1 MMRNVVISIFV
12 AAAYSLNA
20 TAQLT
25 HAQIE
30 AQVAKTLSKMTL
42 EEKIGQMTQL
52 VTDLFGNTDAQGV
65 FHINK
70 AKADSIFSTY
80 KIGSVLNAP
89 NSTAPTTQQWE
100 EIIGDLQRSSMKQI
114 GIPCLFGLDQN
125 HGSTYT
131 QGGTMFPQII
141 NIGATFN
148 RDIARRAAEATA
160 YETRAISV
168 PWTFNPTIDLGR
180 DARWPRI
187 YENFGEDCYVNAEMA
202 RAQVIGFQGPASYT
216 VSSTCAGTGTLDQQ
230 HIGVSLKHYMGYGVP
245 WTGKD
250 RTPAYIAPA
259 TLREKHFAPFLAGI
273 QAGAHSIMVN
283 SASINGLPV
292 HANRELLT
300 TWLKEQT
307 GWDGVVITD
316 WADVNN
322 LYTREMVARDK
333 KDALRIAINAGID
346 MIMEPYN
353 ADACLLLKE
362 LVEEGKV
369 PMSRI
374 DDAASR
380 VLRMKYRLDLF
391 EHPTQRLKDYPK
403 FGGEEFAQLALEG
416 AVESIVLLKNAPF
429 TTHRSAEGR
438 LLPAGRK
445 NAQSATPILP
455 IEKGKKILVTG
466 PNANQ
471 MRCLNGGW
479 TYTWQGNRTDEFA
492 AQFNTIYEACCN
504 EFGKDNVTLC
514 QGVTYNE
521 RGSYWAENV
530 DNAQCTIH
538 NAQLVEGSKLQKAA
552 EACDIIVACIGE
564 NSYTE
569 TPGNLTDLTLS
580 ENQRNLVKALAKT
593 GKPLVLV
600 LNEGRPRIIADI
612 VPLAQAVV
620 DILLPGNYGGD
631 ALAGLLSGRYNFS
644 GRLPYTYPSEINSLN
659 NYDFKKSEEVGTMA
673 GAYDYNAKIT
683 QQWGFGFGLSYT
695 TFEYSNLQVTA
706 LDGSAVKTHFTKDD
720 VLTVSV
726 DVTNTGNRAGKES
739 VLLYSSDLIAS
750 LVPDGRRLRNFEKI
764 ELQPGET
771 RTVSFKLPAADLAFV
786 GYDGRWTLEEGDF
799 NLTIDKLTTKIVCD
813 QTYTWDAPNRIGK

>member
-1 MMRNVVISIFV
+1 MKQILLSILV
-12 AAAYSLNA
+12 AAVGSLQA
-20 TAQLT
+20 TAQDT
-25 HAQIE
+25 KSQIE
-30 AQVAKTLSKMTL
+30 AQVAKTLSKLTL

-52 VTDLFGNTDAQGV
+52 VTDLFGDNDVQGV
-65 FHINK
+65 FHVTK
-70 AKADSIFSTY
+70 AKADSLFSIY

-89 NSTAPTTQQWE
+89 NTCAPTAQQWE
-100 EIIGDLQRSSMKQI
+100 EIIGDLQRSSMKHI
-114 GIPCLFGLDQN
+114 GVPCLFGLDQN

-216 VSSTCAGTGTLDQQ
+216 VSPTCAGTGIIDQQ

-259 TLREKHFAPFLAGI
+259 ILREKHFAPFLAGI

-322 LYTREMVARDK
+322 LFTREMVARDK

-374 DDAASR
+374 DDAVSR

-403 FGGEEFAQLALEG
+403 FGGQEFAQLALEG
-416 AVESIVLLKNAPF
+416 AVESIVLLKNAQF
-429 TTHRSAEGR
+429 KMH
-438 LLPAGRK
+438 
-445 NAQSATPILP
+445 NAQSAAPVLP

-479 TYTWQGNRTDEFA
+479 TYTWQGHRTDEFA
-492 AQFNTIYEACCN
+492 TQFNTIYEACCN

-521 RGSYWAENV
+521 KGKYWEENV
-530 DNAQCTIH
+530 DNAQCTMH

-552 EACDIIVACIGE
+552 EACDVIVACIGE

-593 GKPLVLV
+593 GKPIVLV

-631 ALAGLLSGRYNFS
+631 ALAGLLAGRYNFS

-659 NYDFKKSEEVGTMA
+659 NYDFKKSEEVGTME

-683 QQWGFGFGLSYT
+683 QQWGFGFGQSYT
-695 TFEYSNLQVTA
+695 TFGYRNLRVDKQ
-706 LDGSAVKTHFTKDD
+706 HFTKDD

-726 DVTNTGNRAGKES
+726 DVTNTGNRASKES

-750 LVPDGRRLRNFEKI
+750 MVPDGRRLRNFEKI

-799 NLTIDKLTTKIVCD
+799 TLTIDKLTTKIVCD
-813 QTYTWDAPNRIGK
+813 KTYTWDTPNRIDSGGSNM